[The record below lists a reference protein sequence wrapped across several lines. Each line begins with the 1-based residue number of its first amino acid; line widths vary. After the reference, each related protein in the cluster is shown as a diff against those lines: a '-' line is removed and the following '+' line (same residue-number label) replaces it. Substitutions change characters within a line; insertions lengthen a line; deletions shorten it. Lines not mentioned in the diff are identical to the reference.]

1 MSNSEALNNPS
12 ARALIT
18 TRDPRAKVLAL
29 FIFILTISLLPQG
42 SWFEYGLVYL
52 SILLIARIERVPLSG
67 LWRRSLIA
75 APFFLAALSIPFIV
89 DGPVLFRLPIVGWSV
104 SQPGVVQGSSLILRS
119 WMAVQCF
126 LLLTM
131 ITPIH
136 HVFWAL
142 EKLGLPS
149 LLVSIISFTYRYL
162 FVMSAEASR
171 MMTARR
177 ARQTGGQS
185 VRVPLDRRMTSI
197 GGMIGSL
204 FLRGLERSERVY
216 AAMIGRGYDGTV
228 KMMRNFNW
236 EPADSLLL
244 IATMLFCALLLA
256 SGLGLQI

>member
-1 MSNSEALNNPS
+1 MRNPEALIGAS
-12 ARALIT
+12 AKDFIT
-18 TRDPRAKVLAL
+18 TRDPRAKVLAVL
-29 FIFILTISLLPQG
+29 LLILTISLLPQG
-42 SWFEYGLVYL
+42 SWLEYGLIYL
-52 SILLIARIERVPLSG
+52 GILLVAWIGRVPLNQ

-75 APFFLAALSIPFIV
+75 APFFLAALSIPFVV
-89 DGPVLFRLPIVGWSV
+89 DGPVSFRLPIVDWTV
-104 SQPGVVQGSSLILRS
+104 SQTGIVQGGSLILRS

-142 EKLGLPS
+142 ETLGMPS
-149 LLVSIISFTYRYL
+149 LLISIISFTYRYL
-162 FVMSAEASR
+162 FVMSEEASR

-177 ARQTGGQS
+177 ARQTGGRS
-185 VRVPLDRRMTSI
+185 VRVPLDRRMASI

-228 KMMRNFNW
+228 KMTRKFTW
-236 EPADSLLL
+236 QPLDSLLL
-244 IATMLFCALLLA
+244 LSTILFCALLLA
-256 SGLGLQI
+256 AGVR